1 MTKRLFLALVV
12 LLSITTLGSYAQ
24 IIVEFRPGPIKEKIK
39 SLKSHL
45 NRMTLSYKQWQIN
58 YVEDKSNVYYL
69 LSHLE
74 FPVIT
79 KAVTTRLRYMFDNRI
94 ITHIE
99 VEGVGETTPED
110 IEKGIFDVTL
120 SPEQTTLFKTNIHVK
135 TANDSIVVLE
145 GIANRRVIVVEGGI
159 DEFHDAV
166 IKMWYARNGDHT
178 IPEIQRIANFYRHLN
193 SLAGDVPEGL
203 WVYAPERLSEQLGK
217 ISGKEVEMANVFDTK
232 ARLQLETEKFDAQ
245 KWGPD
250 IGYLY
255 TAIEH
260 QVIAQGD
267 STRIKFLFNRQR
279 VRSIKVLG
287 YGKASKE
294 DIKKGEYVVTVAP
307 KKTKLIECY
316 INGGQRAHRRVIV
329 IDPEK
334 YDEVMKDWGRSGYN
348 SRYLDKLAGGV
359 PLF

>member
-1 MTKRLFLALVV
+1 
-12 LLSITTLGSYAQ
+12 
-24 IIVEFRPGPIKEKIK
+24 
-39 SLKSHL
+39 
-45 NRMTLSYKQWQIN
+45 MTLSYKQRRIN
-58 YVEDKSNVYYL
+58 ENEDKSSVYYL

-145 GIANRRVIVVEGGI
+145 GIANRRVIVVEGGER
-159 DEFHDAV
+159 EFHKAV
-166 IKMWYARNGDHT
+166 IDMWYARNGDNT
-178 IPEIQRIANFYRHLN
+178 IPQIQRIANFRRHLN
-193 SLAGDVPEGL
+193 SLAGGVPEGL

-217 ISGKEVEMANVFDTK
+217 ISGKEVERTDVLDTK
-232 ARLQLETEKFDAQ
+232 ARLQLETEKFDRE
-245 KWGPD
+245 KWAPD
-250 IGYLY
+250 VNLL
-255 TAIEH
+255 TVIEH
-260 QVIAQGD
+260 RVIARGD

-316 INGGQRAHRRVIV
+316 INGGERAHRRVIV

-334 YDEVMKDWGRSGYN
+334 YDEVMKEWGRRGY
-348 SRYLDKLAGGV
+348 SLRYLDKLAGGV